1 MLCSSHY
8 LSAPALSWET
18 MLYMTKVELQL
29 ISDTEMHLF
38 FEKVMKSGV
47 SYISQRYSKA
57 SNKYLQP
64 YYAKQESNH
73 IISLNANNFYSY
85 AMSKFLPTNGFK
97 WISPKEFD
105 ANKQTCNSS
114 TGCALVVHLEYP
126 KKLPE
131 LHNDC
136 PLALDKIKI
145 KREMMSSYQLQIADF
160 YNFPTGV
167 VNLLPNFFDKE
178 KYVFHYEQLQFYLRL
193 GLKLKKIHCVLEF
206 NQSQSLKPYVKFNTQ
221 KRIEAGKNGVKD
233 GKALYKLMS
242 NAVYGKKQK
251 TSEIELM

>member
-105 ANKQTCNSS
+105 ANK
-114 TGCALVVHLEYP
+114 
-126 KKLPE
+126 
-131 LHNDC
+131 
-136 PLALDKIKI
+136 
-145 KREMMSSYQLQIADF
+145 
-160 YNFPTGV
+160 
-167 VNLLPNFFDKE
+167 
-178 KYVFHYEQLQFYLRL
+178 
-193 GLKLKKIHCVLEF
+193 
-206 NQSQSLKPYVKFNTQ
+206 
-221 KRIEAGKNGVKD
+221 
-233 GKALYKLMS
+233 
-242 NAVYGKKQK
+242 
-251 TSEIELM
+251 